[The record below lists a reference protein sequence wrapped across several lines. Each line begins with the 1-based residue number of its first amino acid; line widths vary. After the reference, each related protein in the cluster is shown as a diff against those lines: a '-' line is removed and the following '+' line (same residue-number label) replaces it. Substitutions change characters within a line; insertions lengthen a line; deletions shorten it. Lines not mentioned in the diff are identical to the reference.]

1 MSKKICVII
10 NNRANYARIKSVLLA
25 IKRHRKLKLQLV
37 LESSSILPRY
47 GSVNEIIKKDGFKI
61 DELIYRY

>member
-37 LESSSILPRY
+37 LNHLQFSQDMVR
-47 GSVNEIIKKDGFKI
+47 
-61 DELIYRY
+61 